1 MSKAEHHTLFATVEP
16 ICSLNACLYQK
27 VSLLAGLGK
36 SGTHLFQP
44 NKCET

>member
-27 VSLLAGLGK
+27 VSGQFIGRV
-36 SGTHLFQP
+36 G
-44 NKCET
+44 